1 MRQSFQDPA
10 YGFRRFVDTHITNRG
25 DAFGDYRA
33 RFVENPTCDGMED
46 EPAASL
52 PTCTETTPSAF
63 ASGRVQLTF
72 AALALQNGTALR
84 HGELRRPQV
93 E

>member
-1 MRQSFQDPA
+1 MQSA
-10 YGFRRFVDTHITNRG
+10 SREVNRVERPQRHGG

-84 HGELRRPQV
+84 HGEIRRPQV